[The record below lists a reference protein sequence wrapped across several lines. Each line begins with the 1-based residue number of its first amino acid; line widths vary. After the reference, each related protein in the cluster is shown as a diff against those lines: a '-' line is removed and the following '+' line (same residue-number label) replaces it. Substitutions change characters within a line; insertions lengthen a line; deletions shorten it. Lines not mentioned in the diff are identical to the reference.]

1 MLQDIQN
8 IEGVTHIFQFSH
20 EEVELFSYPT
30 KCDERMKRKIYQ
42 WKTSILNPSL
52 TTIRYLDKFAI
63 LHLSKHYL
71 TCILC
76 HENSNIGEIRKALQ
90 NIE

>member
-8 IEGVTHIFQFSH
+8 IEGVFNIFQFSH

-42 WKTSILNPSL
+42 WRTSMLNPSM
-52 TTIRYLDKFAI
+52 TTIRYIDKFAI
-63 LHLSKHYL
+63 LQISKHSVI
-71 TCILC
+71 CILC
-76 HENSNIGEIRKALQ
+76 HENSNIGEIRKALE
-90 NIE
+90 NIQ

>member
-1 MLQDIQN
+1 MIQEIQT
-8 IEGVTHIFQFSH
+8 IEGVSNIFQFSH

-30 KCDERMKRKIYQ
+30 TCDERMKRKIYQ
-42 WKTSILNPSL
+42 WRASMSNPSL

-63 LHLSKHYL
+63 LQISKHYL
-71 TCILC
+71 ICVLC

-90 NIE
+90 DIE